1 MLKQPLLAMTLL
13 MAITFTASATTLSIA
28 STTDSAI
35 LFAGD
40 TTFSFVAGGAT
51 SPYSFNVSDCT
62 GCLGHIDGTFTIG
75 AITTVGPVES
85 APVTGA
91 GQLIIY
97 DGVDTLTADLDLVD
111 IFTNGAV
118 GGTNAGATLN
128 ATNVAYTGGEAN
140 LLALVDV
147 ARLVLSFQF
156 DEATSLTTLATVE
169 TQNSFSGALG
179 TPVPDVVIPE
189 PATMGLVGGILL
201 GLGLMRRK
209 FVSNS

>member
-1 MLKQPLLAMTLL
+1 MLKQPLIAMTLL
-13 MAITFTASATTLSIA
+13 MATAFTASATTLSIA
-28 STTDSAI
+28 STTDSVI
-35 LFAGD
+35 HFAGD
-40 TTFSFVAGGAT
+40 TTFEFVAGGAT

-62 GCLGHIDGTFTIG
+62 GCLGHISGTFTIG
-75 AITTVGPVES
+75 TITGVAVQS

-91 GQLIIY
+91 GQLVIF

-128 ATNVAYTGGEAN
+128 TSNVAYTGTEAN
-140 LLALVDV
+140 LIALLGG
-147 ARLVLSFQF
+147 ARTVLSFQF
-156 DEATSLTTLATVE
+156 DVPTSLTTLATVE
-169 TQNSFSGALG
+169 TENSFSGAIG

-201 GLGLMRRK
+201 GLGLMRRR

>member
-13 MAITFTASATTLSIA
+13 MALTFPASATTLSLGA
-28 STTDSAI
+28 TTDSVI
-35 LFAGD
+35 SFAGD
-40 TTFSFVAGGAT
+40 STFEFVAGGAT

-75 AITTVGPVES
+75 AITTDGGTQS

-91 GQLIIY
+91 GQLMIF

-111 IFTNGAV
+111 IFTNGAI
-118 GGTNAGATLN
+118 GGTNVNAVLN
-128 ATNVAYTGGEAN
+128 STNVAYTGGEAN
-140 LLALVDV
+140 LLALLGG
-147 ARLVLSFQF
+147 ARTILSFQF
-156 DEATSLTTLATVE
+156 DVPTSLTTLATVP
-169 TQNSFSGALG
+169 TQNSFSGTLG
-179 TPVPDVVIPE
+179 TPVVIPE